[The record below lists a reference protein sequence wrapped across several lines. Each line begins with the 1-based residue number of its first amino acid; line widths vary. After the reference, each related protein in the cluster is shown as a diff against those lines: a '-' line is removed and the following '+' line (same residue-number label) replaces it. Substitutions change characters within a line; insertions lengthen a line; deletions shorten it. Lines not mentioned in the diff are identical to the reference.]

1 MQKHYAPRDTIAP
14 ESKLFKPNL
23 ASRYQLD
30 SIFAF
35 ILWAAVVIAI
45 TVLVILIATVLID
58 GLGSLDWQ
66 FLINNTS
73 YKVEK
78 AGILPALVGTAL
90 IMVVVAVV
98 SFPVGVGAGIFLEEF
113 SEDNW
118 FTKIIEIN
126 INNLAAVPSIIYGLL
141 GLMVFVRIFR
151 PISGGESVLSGA
163 LTLALLILPIII
175 VATRE
180 ALRAVPDSL
189 RMAGLA
195 LGATKWQVIW
205 EQIFP
210 MALPGILTGTILA
223 LSRAVGETA
232 PLIAIGAKAYVPFL
246 PASLQDQFTVM
257 PIQIYQWVSDPKPAF
272 HDNAAA
278 GIIVLM
284 VVLLAMNSI
293 AVLLRNKFQK
303 QNT

>member
-1 MQKHYAPRDTIAP
+1 MQQNYAPRANIAP
-14 ESKLFKPNL
+14 KSRLFKPNL

-35 ILWAAVVIAI
+35 FLWSAIVVAI
-45 TVLVILIATVLID
+45 TVLVVLIATILMD

-73 YKVEK
+73 YKPEK

-90 IMVVVAVV
+90 IMIIVAVV

-113 SEDNW
+113 AEDNW

-141 GLMVFVRIFR
+141 GLMVFVRILR
-151 PISGGESVLSGA
+151 PISGGESILSGA

-257 PIQIYQWVSDPKPAF
+257 PIQIYQWVAEPKVEF
-272 HDNAAA
+272 HDIAAG

-303 QNT
+303 KNT